1 MMKEKKRETQSIVEK
16 SSDSSGELSSHT
28 AESATESTDN
38 GELDHRGDH
47 ETFFRRVTPKLQG
60 EESGDEPLHDEG
72 KFRGTE
78 GQRTAPILG
87 EKGLRSDHK
96 EACEKF
102 SMCRRTKR
110 YKRNI
115 SDDEESNSTVVDK
128 RKLPKLWFDTRD
140 DSSTDDEGT
149 PVQMTR
155 RQQQNFRILERRF
168 HENTREKHCES
179 DSDDNHSVL
188 GNQPKTNEF
197 PADITEGKPTCIYLF
212 KDGAYYCYCAYV
224 LRIA

>member
-1 MMKEKKRETQSIVEK
+1 MMKEKKKETQSIVEK

-47 ETFFRRVTPKLQG
+47 ETSFRRVTPKLQG
-60 EESGDEPLHDEG
+60 EKSGDEP
-72 KFRGTE
+72 
-78 GQRTAPILG
+78 
-87 EKGLRSDHK
+87 
-96 EACEKF
+96 F

-140 DSSTDDEGT
+140 DSSTDDEGA

-155 RQQQNFRILERRF
+155 RQQQNVRILERRL
-168 HENTREKHCES
+168 HENTHEKHSES
-179 DSDDNHSVL
+179 DSDDDHSVL

-197 PADITEGKPTCIYLF
+197 QVDITAEGKPTCIYLF
-212 KDGAYYCYCAYV
+212 KLIYYGFMSLIKGKWGKCMGIKSS
-224 LRIA
+224 IAQIAK